1 MFTGFNMADFIQTI
15 NTLWQVEHNGDP
27 SKILH
32 YNKKEKSYTFY
43 GIYPYTKLKSH
54 KKIIQALKRNNWNI
68 KKASRELANDIDLYQ
83 EVLYFYYENYWSK
96 LKLDFIDSTLVAKE
110 LMVFA
115 INIGLSPYRLR
126 TIVKIVQ
133 RIVNKSGCDLKVDGI
148 MGYKTIKCL
157 NSFNDIE
164 FSKLFDDYE
173 IKWYYHL
180 VDLHPRLKWALR
192 GWINRA
198 KFV

>member
-1 MFTGFNMADFIQTI
+1 MANFIDTI
-15 NTLWQVEHNGDP
+15 NVLWQVEHNGDP
-27 SKILH
+27 AKVLH

-54 KKIIQALKRNNWNI
+54 KKIVDALRRNSWNI
-68 KKASRELANDIDLYQ
+68 KRASRELAKDIDLYQ
-83 EVLYFYYENYWSK
+83 EVLYYYYEHYWSV
-96 LKLDFIDSTLVAKE
+96 LKLDFVSSTLVAKE

-115 INIGLSPYRLR
+115 INIGLSPYRKK
-126 TIVKIVQ
+126 TIIKIVQ
-133 RIVNKSGCDLKVDGI
+133 DILNSRGGCKLKQDGV
-148 MGYKTIKCL
+148 MGSKTIECL

-164 FSKLFDDYE
+164 FSKLFDNYE
-173 IKWYYHL
+173 IKWYHHL

-192 GWINRA
+192 GWIHRA